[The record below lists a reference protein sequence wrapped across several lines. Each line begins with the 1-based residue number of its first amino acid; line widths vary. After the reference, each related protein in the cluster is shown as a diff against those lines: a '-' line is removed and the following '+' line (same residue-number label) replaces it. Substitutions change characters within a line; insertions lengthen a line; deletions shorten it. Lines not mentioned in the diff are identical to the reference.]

1 MSKKQA
7 KQRIIKD
14 IKDDD
19 DRIQVTGYVKEV
31 VDDEHIILD
40 DKSGEIEVD
49 VKNINFRVE
58 KNDLINIFGEIE
70 ISMAGE
76 KSLIAD
82 IIQDKKKLNFE
93 YYQKIYEIKKQLDL
107 I

>member
-1 MSKKQA
+1 MSKQHA
-7 KQRIIKD
+7 KPRIIKD

-19 DRIQVTGYVKEV
+19 LQIQVTGYVKEII
-31 VDDEHIILD
+31 DNEHIILD
-40 DKSGEIEVD
+40 DKTGELEVD
-49 VKNINFRVE
+49 VKNVDFRFD

-82 IIQDKKKLNFE
+82 IIQDKKNLNFE
-93 YYQKIYEIKKQLDL
+93 YYQKLYEIKKQLDL

>member
-1 MSKKQA
+1 MLKQHA
-7 KQRIIKD
+7 KPRIIKD

-19 DRIQVTGYVKEV
+19 LRIQITGYVKDI
-31 VDDEHIILD
+31 VDNEHIILD
-40 DKSGEIEVD
+40 DKTGELEVD
-49 VKNINFRVE
+49 VKNVDFRFD

-82 IIQDKKKLNFE
+82 IIQDKKNLNFE
-93 YYQKIYEIKKQLDL
+93 YYQKLYEIKKQLDL

>member
-1 MSKKQA
+1 MSKQHA
-7 KQRIIKD
+7 KPRIIKD

-19 DRIQVTGYVKEV
+19 LQIQVTGYVKEII
-31 VDDEHIILD
+31 DNEHIILD
-40 DKSGEIEVD
+40 DKTGELEVD
-49 VKNINFRVE
+49 VKNVDFRFD

-76 KSLIAD
+76 KSFIAD
-82 IIQDKKKLNFE
+82 IIQDKKNLNFE
-93 YYQKIYEIKKQLDL
+93 YYQKLYEIKKQLDL

>member
-1 MSKKQA
+1 MSKQHA
-7 KQRIIKD
+7 RQRIIKE

-19 DRIQVTGYVKEV
+19 FRIQVTGYVKEII
-31 VDDEHIILD
+31 DNEHILLD
-40 DKSGEIEVD
+40 DKTGEIEVN
-49 VKNINFRVE
+49 VKSVDFRFN

-93 YYQKIYEIKKQLDL
+93 YYQKLYEIKKQLNL

>member
-1 MSKKQA
+1 MLKQHA

-19 DRIQVTGYVKEV
+19 LRIQITGYVKEI
-31 VDDEHIILD
+31 VDNENIILD
-40 DKSGEIEVD
+40 DKTGEIEVI
-49 VKNINFRVE
+49 VKNVDFRFD

-76 KSLIAD
+76 KSLVAD
-82 IIQDKKKLNFE
+82 IIQDKKNLNFE
-93 YYQKIYEIKKQLDL
+93 YYQKLYKIKKQLDL

>member
-1 MSKKQA
+1 MSKQHA
-7 KQRIIKD
+7 KPRIIKD
-14 IKDDD
+14 IKDADL
-19 DRIQVTGYVKEV
+19 RIQVTGYVKEII
-31 VDDEHIILD
+31 DNEHIILD
-40 DKSGEIEVD
+40 DKTGELEVD
-49 VKNINFRVE
+49 VKNVDFRFD

-82 IIQDKKKLNFE
+82 IIQDKKNLNFE
-93 YYQKIYEIKKQLDL
+93 YYQKLYEIKKQLDL

>member
-1 MSKKQA
+1 MLKEHA

-19 DRIQVTGYVKEV
+19 LRIQITGYVKEI
-31 VDDEHIILD
+31 VDNENIILD
-40 DKSGEIEVD
+40 DKTGEIGIN
-49 VKNINFRVE
+49 VKNVDFRFD

-70 ISMAGE
+70 INMAGE

-82 IIQDKKKLNFE
+82 IIQDKKNLNFE
-93 YYQKIYEIKKQLDL
+93 YYQKLYEIKKQLDL

>member
-1 MSKKQA
+1 MSKQHA
-7 KQRIIKD
+7 KPRIIKD

-19 DRIQVTGYVKEV
+19 LRIQVTGYVKEII
-31 VDDEHIILD
+31 DNEHIILD
-40 DKSGEIEVD
+40 DKTGEIEVD
-49 VKNINFRVE
+49 VKNVDFRFD
-58 KNDLINIFGEIE
+58 KNDLINTFGEIE

-82 IIQDKKKLNFE
+82 IIQDKKNLNFE
-93 YYQKIYEIKKQLDL
+93 YYQKLYEIKKQLDL

>member
-1 MSKKQA
+1 MSKQHA
-7 KQRIIKD
+7 KPRIIKD

-19 DRIQVTGYVKEV
+19 LRIQITGYVKEI
-31 VDDEHIILD
+31 VDNENIILD
-40 DKSGEIEVD
+40 DKTGEIEVD
-49 VKNINFRVE
+49 VKNVDFRFDR
-58 KNDLINIFGEIE
+58 NDLINIFGEIE

-82 IIQDKKKLNFE
+82 IIQDKKNLNFE
-93 YYQKIYEIKKQLDL
+93 YYQKLYEIKKQLDL

>member
-1 MSKKQA
+1 MSKQHA

-19 DRIQVTGYVKEV
+19 LRIQITGYVKEI
-31 VDDEHIILD
+31 VDNENIILE
-40 DKSGEIEVD
+40 DKTGEIEVI
-49 VKNINFRVE
+49 VKNVDFRFD

-82 IIQDKKKLNFE
+82 IIQDKKNLNFE
-93 YYQKIYEIKKQLDL
+93 YYQKLYEIKKQLDL

>member
-1 MSKKQA
+1 MSKQHA
-7 KQRIIKD
+7 KPRIIKD

-19 DRIQVTGYVKEV
+19 LRIQVTGYVKEII
-31 VDDEHIILD
+31 DNEHIILD
-40 DKSGEIEVD
+40 DKTGELEVD
-49 VKNINFRVE
+49 VKNVDFRFD

-82 IIQDKKKLNFE
+82 IIQDKKNLNFE
-93 YYQKIYEIKKQLDL
+93 YYQKLYEIKKQLDL

>member
-1 MSKKQA
+1 MLKQHA
-7 KQRIIKD
+7 KPRIIKD

-19 DRIQVTGYVKEV
+19 LRIQITGYVKEI
-31 VDDEHIILD
+31 VDNENIILD
-40 DKSGEIEVD
+40 DKTGEIEVD
-49 VKNINFRVE
+49 VKNVDFRFDR
-58 KNDLINIFGEIE
+58 NDLINIFGEIE

-82 IIQDKKKLNFE
+82 IIQDKKNLNFE
-93 YYQKIYEIKKQLDL
+93 YYQKLYEIKKQLDL

>member
-1 MSKKQA
+1 MSKQHA

-19 DRIQVTGYVKEV
+19 FRIQVTGYIKEII
-31 VDDEHIILD
+31 DNEHIILD
-40 DKSGEIEVD
+40 DKTGEIEVN
-49 VKNINFRVE
+49 VKSVDFRFN

-93 YYQKIYEIKKQLDL
+93 YYQKLYEIKKQLDL

>member
-1 MSKKQA
+1 MSKQHA

-19 DRIQVTGYVKEV
+19 LRIQVTGYVKEII
-31 VDDEHIILD
+31 DNEHIILD
-40 DKSGEIEVD
+40 DKTGELEVD
-49 VKNINFRVE
+49 VKNVDFRFD

-82 IIQDKKKLNFE
+82 IIQDKKNLNFE
-93 YYQKIYEIKKQLDL
+93 YYQKLYEIKKQLDL

>member
-1 MSKKQA
+1 MSKQHA

-19 DRIQVTGYVKEV
+19 LRIQVTGYVKEII
-31 VDDEHIILD
+31 DNEHIIFD
-40 DKSGEIEVD
+40 DKTGELEVD
-49 VKNINFRVE
+49 VKNVDFRFD

-82 IIQDKKKLNFE
+82 IIQDKKNLNFE
-93 YYQKIYEIKKQLDL
+93 YYQKLYEIKKQLDL

>member
-1 MSKKQA
+1 MLKEHA

-19 DRIQVTGYVKEV
+19 FRIQVTGYIKEII
-31 VDDEHIILD
+31 DNEHIILD
-40 DKSGEIEVD
+40 DKTGEIEVN
-49 VKNINFRVE
+49 VKSVDFRFN

-93 YYQKIYEIKKQLDL
+93 YYQKLYEIKKQLNL

>member
-1 MSKKQA
+1 MSKQHA
-7 KQRIIKD
+7 KPRIIKD

-19 DRIQVTGYVKEV
+19 LRIQVTGYVKEII
-31 VDDEHIILD
+31 DNEHIILD
-40 DKSGEIEVD
+40 DKTGEIEVD
-49 VKNINFRVE
+49 VKNVDFRFD

-82 IIQDKKKLNFE
+82 IIQDKKNLNFE
-93 YYQKIYEIKKQLDL
+93 YYQKLYEIKKQLDL